1 MVGGKVIMPAE
12 LQRFILNTA
21 GLAVGGPPADLGF
34 VLGLIASWQTGHL
47 AWAGGAHDREP
58 APCYTTRTDDL
69 LRVTAC

>member
-34 VLGLIASWQTGHL
+34 VLALIASWQTGHL
-47 AWAGGAHDREP
+47 AWAGR
-58 APCYTTRTDDL
+58 CS
-69 LRVTAC
+69 